1 MYKKA
6 VFLKMFDSDIPLM
19 FTLSIVTT
27 VQSNL
32 VVLFLVVLILMRVKY
47 FVLLYSVQV
56 KDSRLDTECS
66 SSNRVSP
73 A

>member
-1 MYKKA
+1 
-6 VFLKMFDSDIPLM
+6 MFDSDIPLM

-32 VVLFLVVLILMRVKY
+32 VVLFLVVLILMRMKY
-47 FVLLYSVQV
+47 FVLLDSVQV

>member
-32 VVLFLVVLILMRVKY
+32 VVLFLVVLILMRMKY
-47 FVLLYSVQV
+47 FVLLDSVQV